1 MEGKAWQE
9 DLETCLSHCRCSHQF
24 PCEQEVELG
33 SRVPPLLPA
42 EILTGL
48 FLHGSCAGNGGCC
61 EFVQAIPCW
70 TMKEELERTQ
80 DPVSL

>member
-9 DLETCLSHCRCSHQF
+9 DLETCLSHCRCSHQS

-33 SRVPPLLPA
+33 SRAPPLLPA

-48 FLHGSCAGNGGCC
+48 FLRGS
-61 EFVQAIPCW
+61 VQGTAAA
-70 TMKEELERTQ
+70 
-80 DPVSL
+80 VSLSKQYRVGQ